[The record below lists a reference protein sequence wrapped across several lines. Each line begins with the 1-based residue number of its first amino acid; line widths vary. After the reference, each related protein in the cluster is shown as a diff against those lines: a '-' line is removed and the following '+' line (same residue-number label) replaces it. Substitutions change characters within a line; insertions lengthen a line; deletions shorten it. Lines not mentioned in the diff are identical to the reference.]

1 MKIDDATADTSI
13 GGSEKIPVSDAG
25 SPKSITVSGV
35 KDFVLAAL
43 AASASDTP
51 AVSTDGLYVIK
62 GGVTKQV
69 TASALSDAIAAALL
83 GKTAAS
89 ITTASIIVCKTGT
102 SIHCCTMADIV
113 ALATAAGVS
122 VSGMTSADALA
133 TGDLALVTQSG
144 ANKKTTLG
152 AIRTFVEANLATYIA
167 SCAAVTTVGSTDA
180 ILMLTGGA
188 IKTVQSQYLLASA
201 GDVTGPASTTEDN
214 LPQWDS
220 TTKKLKDG
228 LALTASIADVPSGTK
243 IPTEAAVRAAITAA
257 SGVTPP
263 ATPVADNIPQWGTGD
278 DLTSGLSV
286 QTEVRTALTATDTA
300 VPTEKAVRDA
310 LAAET
315 IAPPLSH
322 AENAIPQWGAANELK
337 GGVSLVT
344 SVRSTGQVDTA
355 VPTEKAVRSAVDAF
369 TASIDAVSAALA
381 AKKLDDLAAP
391 DDNTDLDASTAKH
404 GLMSKAD
411 KTKLDSLEN
420 EGALEEIGAALA
432 DDDTIAVTDTSATAK
447 KKTLVSRVWTYVSGK
462 LAAFKLDDL
471 AAPDDNTDLNASTSA
486 HGLLPKLS
494 GAATEFLNGTG
505 AFSTPAGNTPF
516 TGDSGTGGAHGLVP
530 APAAGDGAAAKFLSA
545 GGTWAEPGVAV
556 GVDIAGETAIDAVA
570 AGDELYVYDISE
582 SAYRKATSAQLAAYV
597 NGIARYDTL
606 WVPAGAITPANSD
619 GAVSETFT
627 IAANTTVH
635 DVLRFLHTKDT
646 LADFNAVMPDD
657 WDGGAVKV
665 KAYWLPYNA
674 DGAEGQY
681 VRFTLAGAM
690 FGDGEALTG
699 ALGTAANIDDQ
710 FISANQIHVSAAVS
724 LAVAGT
730 AAAGKMIHFKMTRD
744 YDFNNGGGGVAM
756 ATGACLLGVLIQYK
770 KSIST
775 TEW

>member
-1 MKIDDATADTSI
+1 MKIDDAIVDSSVT
-13 GGSEKIPVSDAG
+13 GVEKIPVSDVG
-25 SPKSITVSGV
+25 SPKSVTVNAV
-35 KDFVLAAL
+35 KDFVLSKLVSVSAVSPVLSTDGMYIIKAGATKQITSAAL
-43 AASASDTP
+43 A
-51 AVSTDGLYVIK
+51 
-62 GGVTKQV
+62 
-69 TASALSDAIAAALL
+69 DAIAAYML
-83 GKTAAS
+83 GLTSAS
-89 ITTASIIVCKTGT
+89 ITSATIVVCKSGSTV
-102 SIHCCTMADIV
+102 HCCTVADIV
-113 ALATAAGVS
+113 ALATSAGITL
-122 VSGMTSADALA
+122 SGYTAADALGA
-133 TGDLALVTQSG
+133 TDLALVAQTG
-144 ANKKTTLG
+144 GNRKTTLG

-167 SCAAVTTVGSTDA
+167 ACSAVTTINTTDA
-180 ILMLTGGA
+180 VVMLTGGA
-188 IKTVQSQYLLASA
+188 IKTVQTQYLLAGA
-201 GDVTGPASTTEDN
+201 GDVKGPASTTEN
-214 LPQWDS
+214 KLPQWDS

-228 LALTASIADVPSGTK
+228 LEVVTSVAVSPTGTK
-243 IPTEAAVRAAITAA
+243 IPTESAVRNAITAA

-263 ATPVADNIPQWGTGD
+263 VTPVAANIPQWGTGN

-286 QTEVRTALTATDTA
+286 ITEIGSVLNASDSS
-300 VPTEKAVRDA
+300 VPTEKAVRDVIDD
-310 LAAET
+310 ET

-322 AENAIPQWGAANELK
+322 TENAIPQWGAANELK
-337 GGVSLVT
+337 SGLELRT
-344 SVRSTGQVDTA
+344 SIRSTGQTDTA
-355 VPTEKAVRSAVDAF
+355 VPTEKAVRTAVDAF

-627 IAANTTVH
+627 VAANTTVH